1 MGGFVVPL
9 EHSPSKLIQETSA
22 QDLQPPAEY
31 AILDTRG
38 AEQPLTTNTGANTMN
53 ITATTLACPAAA
65 RAHYVEIRDNE
76 TGEVIGGYYTTQP
89 AAQ

>member
-1 MGGFVVPL
+1 
-9 EHSPSKLIQETSA
+9 
-22 QDLQPPAEY
+22 
-31 AILDTRG
+31 
-38 AEQPLTTNTGANTMN
+38 MN